1 MSLFAS
7 APAPVHRDAHATLLI
22 CILVG
27 LVGLLIWWPIAVLG
41 FACAGVIYVAFR
53 DPPRI
58 VPQRDGLVVSPAD
71 GYVLSVGEDI
81 PPAELE
87 MGDAPCRHVAISI
100 GFGDVHINRVP
111 IGGVVERIS
120 YRPGLFLNPTLDKA
134 SEFNE
139 RQAILVRTS
148 GQGDVAVVQ
157 IAGILARRIVATV
170 VEGDQV
176 HTGERF
182 GLIRFGSRVDVY
194 LPQGASILVE
204 KGQRMVAGETV
215 IADFQSAEG
224 NRVGVEQ

>member
-1 MSLFAS
+1 MSLFNS
-7 APAPVHRDAHATLLI
+7 APAPVHRDAHAALLI
-22 CILVG
+22 SILIG
-27 LVGLLIWWPIAVLG
+27 LVGLLIWWPVAVLG
-41 FACAGVIYVAFR
+41 FAGAGVVYFAFR
-53 DPPRI
+53 DPLRV

-71 GYVLSVGEDI
+71 GYILSVGEDA

-87 MGDAPCRHVAISI
+87 MGDPSCRHVAISL
-100 GFGDVHINRVP
+100 GLADVHVNRVP

-139 RQAILVRTS
+139 RQALLIRTP
-148 GQGDVAVVQ
+148 GQGEVAVVQ

-176 HTGERF
+176 RTGERF

-194 LPQGASILVE
+194 LPQAASVLVE

-215 IADFQSAEG
+215 IADFHSAEG
-224 NRVGVEQ
+224 HRIGVEQ